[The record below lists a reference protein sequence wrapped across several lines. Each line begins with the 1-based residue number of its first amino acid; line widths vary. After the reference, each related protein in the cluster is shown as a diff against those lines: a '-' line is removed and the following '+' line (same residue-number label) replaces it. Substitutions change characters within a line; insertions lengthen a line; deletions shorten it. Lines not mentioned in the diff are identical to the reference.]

1 MPFKIPKIF
10 KPAMLPLA
18 IIVSLFSI
26 INPGLGVP
34 SHHIITK
41 IKPWRGITPLGKPA
55 KNQPK
60 SGLASYAPLTA
71 IENGATAVSRFPPKA
86 QEIPAIAGT
95 VISETA
101 ITGTVISETAIAGT
115 VTTETVISGTAI
127 AGIEI
132 INIIR
137 KDQLTNPKKSWFAT
151 FKSLAA

>member
-18 IIVSLFSI
+18 IIVSLFST
-26 INPGLGVP
+26 INPGLAVP

-71 IENGATAVSRFPPKA
+71 IENGATAVSGFHPKA
-86 QEIPAIAGT
+86 QEIPVIAGTAIAGT
-95 VISETA
+95 VIAGTVTKGTAIKETTISETA
-101 ITGTVISETAIAGT
+101 ITGIWSGDLNAAGMQLKLEFEIKE
-115 VTTETVISGTAI
+115 VGTNA
-127 AGIEI
+127 
-132 INIIR
+132 
-137 KDQLTNPKKSWFAT
+137 
-151 FKSLAA
+151 